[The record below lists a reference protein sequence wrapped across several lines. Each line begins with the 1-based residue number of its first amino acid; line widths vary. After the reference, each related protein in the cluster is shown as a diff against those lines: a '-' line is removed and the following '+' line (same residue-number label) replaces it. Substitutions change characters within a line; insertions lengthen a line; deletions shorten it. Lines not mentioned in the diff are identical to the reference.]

1 MLLAN
6 RGILNRKS
14 AGLSVGDR
22 SFASGFGLTEG
33 EFLAGIG
40 RQREPENGH
49 AGNQDARH
57 DQVEEIVECTPSDDD
72 DESDV
77 YVRFR
82 AAIVVD
88 LVSLTGHP
96 WARWKSD

>member
-1 MLLAN
+1 M
-6 RGILNRKS
+6 K
-14 AGLSVGDR
+14 
-22 SFASGFGLTEG
+22 LTEG

-40 RQREPENGH
+40 RQGEPEDGH

-57 DQVEEIVECTPSDDD
+57 DQIEEVVECAPSDDD
-72 DESDV
+72 DESNV

-88 LVSLTGHP
+88 FVPLTGHP
-96 WARWKSD
+96 